1 MKNDAITATN
11 KVNLQ
16 LQDATELRKR
26 ALEDAFEDADS
37 YAIRVR
43 REFENNRT
51 ASNQNPLASSLGR
64 QNSRDSAGSLEEID
78 GVLIH
83 SVEGTTKLVLSDE
96 LLEISNS
103 SEAESVAIDP
113 MNLFHVQSRSPW
125 VQRVRPGMA

>member
-1 MKNDAITATN
+1 M
-11 KVNLQ
+11 
-16 LQDATELRKR
+16 
-26 ALEDAFEDADS
+26 EDAFEDADS